1 MIIITSI
8 FMFLGVF
15 TILSGLLYFTWF
27 VIHRIEHDDAE
38 SAVEQVHNII
48 EYESYFLSN
57 SVADWSYW
65 DDTVAFIHGV
75 DDNYYETNLQAQTLV
90 TLQIDFMVFYSLNG
104 NVFYSL
110 AVDDDEEIYP
120 VSEAILTQVTAL
132 GIPGNTHRDFS
143 VSGIINTSQG
153 PLLIASQPILQTNL
167 EGDVEGQ
174 LVFGRF
180 YDDQSNEMLETI
192 IQSQLIFIPNEGRL
206 DNEDI
211 SVKTV
216 DRDTIRVVARFV
228 TLNDDHSY
236 IFQLII
242 PRNHLQAVATIVIWI
257 GVFLVLSFFVMV
269 AIVMGM
275 FHRNFT
281 MRVVNLVG
289 EIKEASKAGY
299 AGSSVSLDIYED
311 EITELRAELNELIHS
326 LNERNREAHR
336 LAYYDDLTGLPNRNK
351 IVEIADHIIS
361 HMTEGDMLH
370 ALYFNIKSFSNLN
383 NSYGEKFGDQV
394 LIEVAGIITDVVCD
408 KTRIAR
414 VYADQ
419 FVILLFNVDT
429 QKAREA
435 AQKLIG
441 RFARAIVINSIPL
454 RLHISIGIAS
464 APEFGLNAEELL
476 KAAASALEE
485 VEKNSGSGYLLYD
498 DQLRLRFNEKEAI
511 LIALKNAL
519 TEDQFRLVY
528 QPKVDTLTNRIIGIE
543 ALLRWEHPQLGNV
556 SPARFIPIA
565 EEHGLIVEI
574 GEWVLERAARDAV
587 KLSAIADMPVPVSV
601 NVSARQF
608 FGGELIHQ
616 VLRTIKRVRIKPQLL
631 ELELTESILIGD
643 LDMLKE
649 HLLKL
654 RNIGTPI
661 SIDDFGTGYSSLAV
675 IDELP
680 IDIIKIDSAFIWNIG
695 DSQSEKIIAHIIQ
708 LAQDLQLGIIAEGV
722 ETENQMVFLR
732 AHGCHLIQGYLYY
745 RPMSFSEIEV
755 LFRAHFLND

>member
-38 SAVEQVHNII
+38 SAVEQVHSII

-110 AVDDDEEIYP
+110 AVDDDEEIFP

-236 IFQLII
+236 IFQII
-242 PRNHLQAVATIVIWI
+242 VPRNHLQAVTTIVIWI

-311 EITELRAELNELIHS
+311 EITELRAELNALIYS
-326 LNERNREAHR
+326 LSERNREAHR

-519 TEDQFRLVY
+519 TEDQ
-528 QPKVDTLTNRIIGIE
+528 
-543 ALLRWEHPQLGNV
+543 
-556 SPARFIPIA
+556 
-565 EEHGLIVEI
+565 
-574 GEWVLERAARDAV
+574 
-587 KLSAIADMPVPVSV
+587 
-601 NVSARQF
+601 
-608 FGGELIHQ
+608 
-616 VLRTIKRVRIKPQLL
+616 
-631 ELELTESILIGD
+631 
-643 LDMLKE
+643 
-649 HLLKL
+649 
-654 RNIGTPI
+654 
-661 SIDDFGTGYSSLAV
+661 
-675 IDELP
+675 
-680 IDIIKIDSAFIWNIG
+680 
-695 DSQSEKIIAHIIQ
+695 
-708 LAQDLQLGIIAEGV
+708 
-722 ETENQMVFLR
+722 
-732 AHGCHLIQGYLYY
+732 
-745 RPMSFSEIEV
+745 
-755 LFRAHFLND
+755 